1 MKWEVINLNQSE
13 INLKQERLIK
23 IIENLILTDEVQII
37 SDISKNLGVS
47 ERTIRTDL
55 DQIEIFLSSYQL
67 KLVRKPGVG
76 VWIEGKEENK
86 IKFLNDF
93 NNKDVENRYSKQWV
107 ITSILIDIL
116 INEGELNKEYLSRKY
131 FISKSLLN
139 KYITDLKDICLKNN
153 LDVRINSKH
162 YFYIYGDQI
171 NKVNFLYKLLKNK
184 INKTYIKEQNDFIIN
199 MFSEVNELLKEWID
213 ESVDESISNKQI
225 EDITY
230 FIISIMLI
238 RDFSMCKDYT
248 DKNIYGQILKF
259 NLNLDGFIYN
269 LEKNFKRHISSIEK
283 KYIIIKIYEK
293 IIVCNKYKIDELN
306 SNAKLILNDY
316 INNLNELF
324 NFELNID
331 KNVYCA
337 FINHLSQIIYRAKNK
352 LSIYNPL
359 NIEIKENYN
368 KYFYI
373 SKIINSSFNKILRT
387 EINDDEIA
395 YISLYMYIIL
405 ENRTKKIKI
414 GVLCQYGVGV
424 SKSLKFRLENEYPN
438 IEFYS
443 IGINDY
449 YKYDKLDM
457 YLSTV
462 NTDLFENVI
471 MISPFLDGSD
481 KTRINRHLSKLE
493 NNYSLIQKYHI
504 EIIDYEITSK
514 ELLRLSC
521 TNLHELGYVK
531 EGYYDSV
538 LDREKIGSTEIG
550 NGVVL
555 THGIPKLVNESVIY
569 FNILKKPLLWE
580 SEEVDLVVILSL
592 TEDDS
597 KKSIDL
603 NWLWKFLN
611 SDKLKGIKNV
621 DRKEE
626 FIELILSN

>member
-1 MKWEVINLNQSE
+1 MKQN
-13 INLKQERLIK
+13 RLIK
-23 IIENLILTDEVQII
+23 IIENLILTDEIQII

-76 VWIEGKEENK
+76 VWVEGKEENK
-86 IKFLNDF
+86 FKFLKDF
-93 NNKDVENRYSKQWV
+93 NNNDVENRYSKQWI

-116 INEGELNKEYLSRKY
+116 INDGSLDKDYFSRKY

-139 KYITDLKDICLKNN
+139 KYITDLKGICLKNK
-153 LDVRINSKH
+153 LEVRINSEH
-162 YFYIYGDQI
+162 YFYIHGNQI
-171 NKVNFLYKLLKNK
+171 TKANFLYKLLKNK
-184 INKTYIKEQNDFIIN
+184 INKTYIKEQSDFIIN
-199 MFSEVNELLKEWID
+199 MFTEVNDLLKEWIE
-213 ESVDESISNKQI
+213 ESVDGSISNKQI

-238 RDFSMCKDYT
+238 PDFSMCKDYI
-248 DKNIYGQILKF
+248 DSNIYAKILKF
-259 NLNLDGFIYN
+259 NFNLDGFVYN
-269 LEKNFKRHISSIEK
+269 LEEKFKRHISAIEK
-283 KYIIIKIYEK
+283 KYIIIKVYEK
-293 IIVCNKYKIDELN
+293 LIICNRYKIDELN
-306 SNAKLILNDY
+306 SNANLILNDY

-331 KNVYCA
+331 KNVYGA

-359 NIEIKENYN
+359 NIEIKENYK

-373 SKIINSSFNKILRT
+373 TKIINSSFNKILRT
-387 EINDDEIA
+387 EVNDDEIA

-405 ENRTKKIKI
+405 ENKSEKIKV
-414 GVLCQYGVGV
+414 GVICQYGVGV
-424 SKSLKFRLENEYPN
+424 SKSLIFRLENEYPN
-438 IEFYS
+438 IKFYS

-462 NTDLFENVI
+462 NTDLVENVI
-471 MISPFLDGSD
+471 TISPFLDKSD
-481 KTRINRHLSKLE
+481 KMKINKHLGNLE

-504 EIIDYEITSK
+504 EIIDFEITSK
-514 ELLRLSC
+514 ELLKLSC
-521 TNLHELGYVK
+521 EKLYEFGFVK

-569 FNILKKPLLWE
+569 FNILKKPLLWK

>member
-1 MKWEVINLNQSE
+1 MKQD
-13 INLKQERLIK
+13 RLIK
-23 IIENLILTDEVQII
+23 IIENLILTDEIQTI

-47 ERTIRTDL
+47 ERTVRTDL
-55 DQIEIFLSSYQL
+55 DQIEIFLSSYRL

-76 VWIEGKEENK
+76 VWVEGKEENK
-86 IKFLNDF
+86 IKFLNDL
-93 NNKDVENRYSKQWV
+93 NNKDIENRYSKQWV
-107 ITSILIDIL
+107 INSILIDIL
-116 INEGELNKEYLSRKY
+116 INEGELNKEYFSRKY
-131 FISKSLLN
+131 FVSKSLLN
-139 KYITDLKDICLKNN
+139 KYITDLKGICVNNN

-162 YFYIYGDQI
+162 YFYIYGNQM

-184 INKTYIKEQNDFIIN
+184 INKDYITEQSDFVIN
-199 MFSEVNELLKEWID
+199 MFIEVSELLKEWFEEGI
-213 ESVDESISNKQI
+213 DESISNKQI

-230 FIISIMLI
+230 FIISIMLMP
-238 RDFSMCKDYT
+238 DFSMCKDYI

-269 LEKNFKRHISSIEK
+269 LEKKIKRHISSIEK

-293 IIVCNKYKIDELN
+293 LIIFDKYKIDELN
-306 SNAKLILNDY
+306 LKSNLILDDY
-316 INNLNELF
+316 INNLYELF
-324 NFELNID
+324 NFEFKID

-359 NIEIKENYN
+359 NIEIKENYK

-373 SKIINSSFNKILRT
+373 TKIINSSFNKILRI

-405 ENRTKKIKI
+405 ENRTKKIKV
-414 GVLCQYGVGV
+414 GVICQYGVGV
-424 SKSLKFRLENEYPN
+424 SKSLIFRLENEYPN
-438 IEFYS
+438 IKFYS

-449 YKYDKLDM
+449 YKYNKLDM

-462 NTDLFENVI
+462 NTDLFENFI
-471 MISPFLDGSD
+471 MISPFLDEGD
-481 KTRINRHLSKLE
+481 KARINKHLGNLE

-504 EIIDYEITSK
+504 EIIDFEITSK
-514 ELLRLSC
+514 ELLKLSC
-521 TNLHELGYVK
+521 IKLHELGYVK

-569 FNILKKPLLWE
+569 FNILKKPVLWKD
-580 SEEVDLVVILSL
+580 EEVDLVVILSL

-611 SDKLKGIKNV
+611 SDKLKGVRNV

>member
-13 INLKQERLIK
+13 RNLKQNRLIK
-23 IIENLILTDEVQII
+23 IIENLILTDEIQII

-55 DQIEIFLSSYQL
+55 DQIEILLSSYQI

-76 VWIEGKEENK
+76 VWVEGKEENK
-86 IKFLNDF
+86 IKFLKDF
-93 NNKDVENRYSKQWV
+93 NNNNVENRYSKQWT
-107 ITSILIDIL
+107 ITSIIIDIL
-116 INEGELNKEYLSRKY
+116 TNEGKLNKDYFSRKY

-139 KYITDLKDICLKNN
+139 KYITDLKDECLKNN
-153 LDVRINSKH
+153 LDVRINSEH

-171 NKVNFLYKLLKNK
+171 NKANFLYKLLKNK
-184 INKTYIKEQNDFIIN
+184 INKTYIKEQSDFIIN
-199 MFSEVNELLKEWID
+199 IFTEVNELLKEWIE
-213 ESVDESISNKQI
+213 ESVDESISNKQV

-230 FIISIMLI
+230 FIISILLI
-238 RDFSMCKDYT
+238 PDFSRCKDNI
-248 DKNIYGQILKF
+248 DKSIYGHILKF
-259 NLNLDGFIYN
+259 DLNLEGFVYN
-269 LEKNFKRHISSIEK
+269 LEKKFKRPISGIEK

-293 IIVCNKYKIDELN
+293 LIIYNKYKIDELN
-306 SNAKLILNDY
+306 SKANLILDDY

-331 KNVYCA
+331 KVVYDA
-337 FINHLSQIIYRAKNK
+337 FINHLSQIIYRAKNN

-359 NIEIKENYN
+359 NIEIKENYK

-373 SKIINSSFNKILRT
+373 TKIINSSFNKILKT
-387 EINDDEIA
+387 EVNDDEIS

-405 ENRTKKIKI
+405 ENKSEKIEV
-414 GVLCQYGVGV
+414 GVICQYGVGV
-424 SKSLKFRLENEYPN
+424 SKSLIFRLENEYPN
-438 IEFYS
+438 IKFYS

-462 NTDLFENVI
+462 NTDLIENVI
-471 MISPFLDGSD
+471 MISPFLDESD
-481 KTRINRHLSKLE
+481 KTRIDKHLGKLE

-504 EIIDYEITSK
+504 EIIDFDITSK
-514 ELLRLSC
+514 KLLKLSC
-521 TNLHELGYVK
+521 EKLYELGYVK

-555 THGIPKLVNESVIY
+555 THGIPRLVNESVIY
-569 FNILKKPLLWE
+569 FNILKKPLLWK